1 MEKMKE
7 SLVLKPKPKR
17 VIIETNTSLPLSSD
31 SPSTAPS
38 NNIPKSAQKHY
49 WTPEEVSNY

>member
-1 MEKMKE
+1 MERMKE